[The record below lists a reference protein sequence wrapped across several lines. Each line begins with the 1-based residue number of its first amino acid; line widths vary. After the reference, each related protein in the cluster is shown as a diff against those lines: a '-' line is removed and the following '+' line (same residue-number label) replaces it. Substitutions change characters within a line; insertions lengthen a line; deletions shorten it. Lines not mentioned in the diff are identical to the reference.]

1 MSDLY
6 RRRLIPDECLHL
18 KNDHI
23 IHISKD
29 IIVTKWNTIHPKAEF
44 SHGISMYCL
53 NEGWKISK
61 FFTSENKLKYIY
73 CDIIDTDYN
82 SLKDEYIF
90 TDLLADV
97 IIENSGF
104 VKVVDL
110 DELADACSN
119 ELISTSLLTASLHR
133 LNNLLSIIYDGSFKD
148 YIYKLESNI
157 DDCTGEILG
166 YVMDRLYNAGA
177 REVNYMPVFMK
188 KNRPGW
194 LITVICK
201 EENIKT
207 LENIIF
213 AETTTIGIRR
223 QKMERTILKREI
235 SEIATP
241 LGNAVVKVCDFGD
254 SKVFYP
260 EYESAAAIAKKNNVP
275 LKEVYDIIKREIN
288 SGGQC
293 GKKEKD

>member
-90 TDLLADV
+90 ADLLADV

-148 YIYKLESNI
+148 YIYKLDSYFSK
-157 DDCTGEILG
+157 DKEI
-166 YVMDRLYNAGA
+166 
-177 REVNYMPVFMK
+177 
-188 KNRPGW
+188 
-194 LITVICK
+194 
-201 EENIKT
+201 
-207 LENIIF
+207 
-213 AETTTIGIRR
+213 
-223 QKMERTILKREI
+223 
-235 SEIATP
+235 
-241 LGNAVVKVCDFGD
+241 
-254 SKVFYP
+254 
-260 EYESAAAIAKKNNVP
+260 
-275 LKEVYDIIKREIN
+275 
-288 SGGQC
+288 
-293 GKKEKD
+293 

>member
-29 IIVTKWNTIHPKAEF
+29 IIVTKWNTIHPKEEF

-90 TDLLADV
+90 TDLLAD
-97 IIENSGF
+97 
-104 VKVVDL
+104 
-110 DELADACSN
+110 ELADACSN

-148 YIYKLESNI
+148 YIYKLDSYFSK
-157 DDCTGEILG
+157 DKEI
-166 YVMDRLYNAGA
+166 
-177 REVNYMPVFMK
+177 
-188 KNRPGW
+188 
-194 LITVICK
+194 
-201 EENIKT
+201 
-207 LENIIF
+207 
-213 AETTTIGIRR
+213 
-223 QKMERTILKREI
+223 
-235 SEIATP
+235 
-241 LGNAVVKVCDFGD
+241 
-254 SKVFYP
+254 
-260 EYESAAAIAKKNNVP
+260 
-275 LKEVYDIIKREIN
+275 
-288 SGGQC
+288 
-293 GKKEKD
+293 

>member
-53 NEGWKISK
+53 N
-61 FFTSENKLKYIY
+61 
-73 CDIIDTDYN
+73 DIIDTYYN

-148 YIYKLESNI
+148 YIYKLDSYFSK
-157 DDCTGEILG
+157 DKEI
-166 YVMDRLYNAGA
+166 
-177 REVNYMPVFMK
+177 
-188 KNRPGW
+188 
-194 LITVICK
+194 
-201 EENIKT
+201 
-207 LENIIF
+207 
-213 AETTTIGIRR
+213 
-223 QKMERTILKREI
+223 
-235 SEIATP
+235 
-241 LGNAVVKVCDFGD
+241 
-254 SKVFYP
+254 
-260 EYESAAAIAKKNNVP
+260 
-275 LKEVYDIIKREIN
+275 
-288 SGGQC
+288 
-293 GKKEKD
+293 